1 MQNHIDEKIKT
12 ELESA
17 LQEKAASVF
26 GPDQIELVEVLKK
39 NGRNWDEI
47 KKILTKDF
55 NFDKDS
61 VNIFVDE
68 QRQGA
73 DPTGIEVE
81 PVKEDKKEN
90 PLTPPEDLVSPDT
103 HDKLLQDHEDKKK
116 DNLPA
121 EPAIK

>member
-1 MQNHIDEKIKT
+1 
-12 ELESA
+12 

-26 GPDQIELVEVLKK
+26 GPDQVELVKVLRK

-47 KKILTKDF
+47 KKILIKDF

-73 DPTGIEVE
+73 DPMSV
-81 PVKEDKKEN
+81 
-90 PLTPPEDLVSPDT
+90 
-103 HDKLLQDHEDKKK
+103 
-116 DNLPA
+116 
-121 EPAIK
+121 